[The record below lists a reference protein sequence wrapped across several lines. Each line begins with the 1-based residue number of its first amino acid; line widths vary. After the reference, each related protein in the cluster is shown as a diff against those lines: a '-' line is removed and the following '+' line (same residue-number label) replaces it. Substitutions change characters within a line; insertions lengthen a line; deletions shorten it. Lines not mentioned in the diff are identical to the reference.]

1 MPEKRAKDPG
11 KDRMPPESEDM
22 EQSVLGSLLL
32 DPALIPGIGLK
43 SEDFYHTRHQLVYE
57 AMLEL
62 HGRKAPKPPVD
73 ITTITEE
80 LTKRGKLEAAGGA
93 GYISVLL
100 DAVPSA
106 QSAAYYASEVRKLAV
121 LRKVIEQANTT
132 IRRAYAREDANEVMA
147 ELGTF
152 ISTPDHSPTLGA
164 LEYFDLEKLLAEG
177 KAYGHGGKDTGYS
190 ELNKVFR
197 IMPQELTIITAR
209 IGQGKSS
216 LAYNLLL
223 NFIDNYSDETFI
235 YFNLDTSFPIVAS
248 RLATI
253 KAARDYGRSYS
264 YEKDVL
270 PDYQSGTFKHKEI
283 SRALED
289 FEQYGRDKRLALV
302 NRPGYRVEELVG
314 YAERYART
322 RKLGAVFVDYMELIQ
337 ATGKHDTEELRIAHI
352 TNTLRIASERLSTP
366 FIVLVQQSRGDNKD
380 EGGEP
385 TLASLRYSGRQ
396 EQEAA
401 KVLGLKSDPK
411 EDKLTAITLKN
422 RGGQPNKS
430 IHFDFDM
437 KSGLITSEKPAPG
450 A

>member
-1 MPEKRAKDPG
+1 MPEKRAKDPD

-43 SEDFYHTRHQLVYE
+43 SEDFYHARHQLVYE
-57 AMLEL
+57 ATLAL
-62 HGRKAPKPPVD
+62 HGRKDPVD
-73 ITTITEE
+73 IITITEE

-93 GYISVLL
+93 GYIAVLL

-106 QSAAYYASEVRKLAV
+106 QSAAHYAGKVRELAV
-121 LRKVIEQANTT
+121 LRKMIEQAKRTML
-132 IRRAYAREDANEVMA
+132 RAYAREDANEIMA

-152 ISTPDHSPTLGA
+152 TSTPDYSPTLGV
-164 LEYFDLEKLLAEG
+164 LEYFDIEKLLAEG
-177 KAYGHGGKDTGYS
+177 KAYGHGGKDTGYP
-190 ELNKVFR
+190 ELNKAFR

-216 LAYNLLL
+216 LAYNLIL
-223 NFIDNYSDETFI
+223 NFISRYPDETFI

-248 RLATI
+248 RMATI
-253 KAARDYGRSYS
+253 KAARDYGVRYS

-270 PDYQSGTFKHKEI
+270 PGYQSGTFPNEIAQVLDDFKE
-283 SRALED
+283 
-289 FEQYGRDKRLALV
+289 YGHEKRLALV

-401 KVLGLKSDPK
+401 KVLGLLSTPT
-411 EDKLTAITLKN
+411 EEKLTAITLKN
-422 RGGQPNKS
+422 RGGQPSKR

-437 KSGLITSEKPAPG
+437 KSGLITGEKPAPG